1 MPNLTDNPGFT
12 GNNNQNTNNGRTT
25 MEDILKSQTEY
36 LKSIDDTLKNLLK
49 NGASFSQS
57 AARDATPRRD
67 DFSVVNLLLRIQEI
81 VVIALKR
88 QVKMH
93 GVDLR
98 IL

>member
-67 DFSVVNLLLRIQEI
+67 EFSGSSFKNARNSDRVSNFKSTAQ
-81 VVIALKR
+81 
-88 QVKMH
+88 
-93 GVDLR
+93 
-98 IL
+98 